1 MCLLV
6 RTIEGQKG
14 VIARTLVITYV
25 LEIFFLS
32 AVYVLAM
39 WVSQPGYSA
48 VRVMGCKASF
58 GRNKGVLKQGMQGK
72 RRCKGRSQWLVT
84 LSIAFSTAVSSPY
97 DVPQFL
103 G

>member
-6 RTIEGQKG
+6 RTIEGPKG
-14 VIARTLVITYV
+14 LIARGLMITHV
-25 LEIFFLS
+25 LERFFLS
-32 AVYVLAM
+32 AIYVWAM
-39 WVSQPGYSA
+39 WVSQPGHSA

-72 RRCKGRSQWLVT
+72 RRCKNRSQCLET
-84 LSIAFSTAVSSPY
+84 LSITFSTDVSSPY